1 MNSVVWSCIKLVI
14 VGSILLMG
22 GLLYY
27 NISTNDTLE
36 LRFGFVDLYL
46 QNKLSKLF
54 SNADVKMQDMMLTWR
69 KADENFFLH
78 STGVKIHNEEFGI
91 DIDIPE
97 ISVYSRVGILF
108 LWGDWGDSRV
118 DIPKINI
125 NFSKGKNITVGGKTQ
140 LGNDMRNTL
149 SNVREKL
156 FGLFKSNVPIEIGS
170 LVLRDET
177 GDSVTLDSVTVGT
190 RKEYD
195 GRVFSIGF
203 SKEGTSTVSMRLS
216 EQYRD
221 VVSLHVSYD
230 HFNTKLLKY
239 LAVFDSRFAMYSDL
253 VISGTAD
260 IVLDAAGQV
269 EYGDINLYSLQG
281 RMPYILRDKELEVQR
296 FRARARY
303 SDHKLSITNFSL
315 FVDEVA
321 FKMNAS
327 LDSASG
333 QLYVNIG
340 GYELGT
346 NKVCDHWPESFY
358 PQARDWYCT
367 NVLEGS
373 FREPQISFHGSI
385 NDINNPAKYRVSSH
399 IKDAVIRINDKLG
412 VVRIVDGGMLLNKGT
427 LIIRSEDYKLMD
439 IAAKEGTVVLTDI
452 CTENAAAEIQGHV
465 LSDAYELYSASNAAS
480 IIGSSVENI
489 TGSASTKFTVKL
501 TNVAGDNI
509 HTDVSVKSEI
519 RDLSIDK
526 IFGSFNVK
534 DVNVNFSLKNS
545 DMDIKAVGKM
555 NSRDMT
561 FTAKR
566 ELKGAGDSHAIIR
579 CDFDGYISGD
589 DLQNFSM
596 VANAV
601 GISGYSK
608 AKISWVADYSQ
619 SDNAKMSGT
628 LDVSNLA
635 LGERYLKLNERQ
647 KGIFE
652 FSSTIS
658 PNRDIDVQYARVI
671 GKDIDINVRGKI
683 GGRKV
688 DLVADKVKFFR
699 TDVKAYVK
707 YLDGST
713 DIKLRGDILDLRGL
727 QFGAFFDGK
736 SSMQNVNVDVSVKNA
751 LMNNDVAIKDLML
764 ALKRNEDRPVQ
775 VKVSGLFADD
785 NSEMNIEYS
794 PRGLEVVAGNAGNFL
809 RATDVLT
816 TVEGGKLSV
825 YMYPYNGNN
834 KASASGVFSL
844 TRFNI
849 VNAPILAQILTLSS
863 LKGISN
869 TLRGEGI
876 HFSKLNV
883 PFRYTGGII
892 HFSESWMEGAE
903 LGISLGGQVN
913 FNVRDFDVNGQ
924 IVPAYAVSKMLW
936 RTPLVGK
943 LLTGGHSRGIVAID
957 YKVKGTAKVHDI
969 SVNLLSILTPNLL
982 KRVLKVLDYKIMKQD
997 DNNHAR
1003 DSGNLADKAA

>member
-1 MNSVVWSCIKLVI
+1 MNSIVWSFVKLVI
-14 VGSILLMG
+14 VGSVLLIG

-27 NISTNDTLE
+27 NIRTNDTLE
-36 LRFGFVDLYL
+36 VRFGFMDLYL
-46 QNKLSKLF
+46 RNKLSKLF

-78 STGVKIHNEEFGI
+78 STGVKIRNEEFGI

-118 DIPKINI
+118 DIPKINV
-125 NFSKGKNITVGGKTQ
+125 NFSTSKSSA
-140 LGNDMRNTL
+140 GNSEKQRKEDMRDTL

-170 LVLRDET
+170 LVLTDES
-177 GDSVTLDSVTVGT
+177 GDSITLDSVTMGT

-203 SKEGTSTVSMRLS
+203 SEEGASTVSMRLS

-260 IVLDAAGQV
+260 IVLDADGQV

-281 RMPYILRDKELEVQR
+281 RMPYILRDKELKVQR

-327 LDSASG
+327 LDSVSG

-346 NKVCDHWPESFY
+346 AKVCDHWPESFY

-399 IKDAVIRINDKLG
+399 IKDAVIRINDTLG
-412 VVRIVDGGMLLNKGT
+412 VVSIVDGGMLLNKGT
-427 LIIRSEDYKLMD
+427 LVIRSEDYKLMN
-439 IAAKEGTVVLTDI
+439 ITAKEGTVVLTDM
-452 CTENAAAEIQGHV
+452 CTENAAAEMQGHV
-465 LSDAYELYSASNAAS
+465 ISDAYELYSASNAAS
-480 IIGSSVENI
+480 IIGSNAENI
-489 TGSASTKFTVKL
+489 TGSASTKFIVKL
-501 TNVAGDNI
+501 TNMGSENI
-509 HTDVSVKSEI
+509 HADVSVKSEI
-519 RDLSIDK
+519 RNLSIDK
-526 IFGSFNVK
+526 IFGSFNVR
-534 DVNVNFSLKNS
+534 DVNMNFSLKNS
-545 DMDIKAVGKM
+545 DIDIRAVGKM

-566 ELKGAGDSHAIIR
+566 ESKDAGNPDAIVR
-579 CDFDGYISGD
+579 CEFDGYISGD
-589 DLQNFSM
+589 DLMNFST

-608 AKISWVADYSQ
+608 AKISWMADYSQ
-619 SDNAKMSGT
+619 SDNAKMSGILDIST
-628 LDVSNLA
+628 LTV
-635 LGERYLKLNERQ
+635 GERYLKLDDKQE
-647 KGIFE
+647 GIFE

-658 PNRDIDVQYARVI
+658 PNKDIDVQYARVV
-671 GKDIDINVRGKI
+671 GRDIDINIKGKI
-683 GGRKV
+683 GEREV
-688 DLVADKVKFFR
+688 DLIADKVKFLR

-707 YLDGST
+707 YLNGST
-713 DIKLRGDILDLRGL
+713 DIKFRGNILDLHGL
-727 QFGAFFDGK
+727 QLGAFFGEK
-736 SSMQNVNVDVSVKNA
+736 SGMQNVNVDMYVKDA
-751 LMNNDVAIKDLML
+751 LMNNDVAIKDLMFT
-764 ALKRNEDRPVQ
+764 LKRDENKPMQ
-775 VKVSGLFADD
+775 VKVRGLFADD
-785 NSEMNIEYS
+785 NSEMNIEYG
-794 PRGLEVVAGNAGNFL
+794 PRGLEVFAGNAGNFL

-825 YMYPYNGNN
+825 YMYPYHGNN
-834 KASASGVFSL
+834 KEPASGIFSL

-883 PFRYTGGII
+883 PFRYTSDTIS
-892 HFSESWMEGAE
+892 FSESWMEGAE
-903 LGISLGGQVN
+903 LGISFGGQVN
-913 FNVRDFDVNGQ
+913 LNVRDFDVSGQ
-924 IVPAYAVSKMLW
+924 IVPAYAVSKMVW

-969 SVNLLSILTPNLL
+969 SVNFLSILTPNLL
-982 KRVLKVLDYKIMKQD
+982 KRALRVLDYKIMKQD
-997 DNNHAR
+997 DNHTREN
-1003 DSGNLADKAA
+1003 SNLTDKAA